1 MSVPPEDNPFAPPPE
16 GSVPPLPPDRSVPP
30 PPPAGSVPP
39 PPPYGAPLPPP
50 AYGSASDYAAPPVYG
65 AAAGSPYTGAENG
78 QGTTALVTGIVGLLC
93 CGLVSIVAI
102 VTGRRGMALADA
114 GRATNRGVAQAGFI
128 LGWLGVGLWL
138 LAVIAAFVAA
148 ATSSTSS
155 VGAG

>member
-1 MSVPPEDNPFAPPPE
+1 MSVPPPEDNPFAPPPE
-16 GSVPPLPPDRSVPP
+16 GSAPP
-30 PPPAGSVPP
+30 PPPSYGSPP
-39 PPPYGAPLPPP
+39 PPPPPPSYGTSPGYAVPPPYGAVPGTP
-50 AYGSASDYAAPPVYG
+50 YA
-65 AAAGSPYTGAENG
+65 GAENG

-114 GRATNRGVAQAGFI
+114 GRATNRGTAQAGFV

-138 LAVIAAFVAA
+138 LGVIAAVVGAA
-148 ATSSTSS
+148 ASSSSS